1 MHVTQTGKVGGRQFL
16 SSASRFW
23 RLVQQTVSS
32 PRPERESSEGRADV
46 KFRVQSVGLRVLSQ
60 QNVQGLGV
68 LGQTRKK
75 NWHLLNGRLVQFLRV

>member
-1 MHVTQTGKVGGRQFL
+1 MTQTGKVGGRQFL

-32 PRPERESSEGRADV
+32 RPERESSEGPADV

-60 QNVQGLGV
+60 QKVQGLGV